1 MFQRKQFN
9 SVALSVFL
17 FFLLVGVG
25 AANLTNHSLFAVAG
39 TLIGVYALFAIKV
52 VDQWQKV
59 ALLRFG
65 RYRGLRGPG
74 FFLIVP
80 IIETLSRYVTNGCAS
95 RRSAPNRL

>member
-9 SVALSVFL
+9 SVGLTIFL
-17 FFLLVGVG
+17 FCLLVGLA
-25 AANLTNHSLFAVAG
+25 AANRTNHSLFAVAG
-39 TLIGVYALFAIKV
+39 GLAGVYFLFAIKV

-74 FFLIVP
+74 HQQYYP
-80 IIETLSRYVTNGCAS
+80 R
-95 RRSAPNRL
+95 